1 MTKRRDQFETPIAIV
16 GVSALFPGSLDST
29 GFWSD
34 IFRGVDLL
42 EEVPPTH
49 WLLEDFYDPDPKAP
63 DKTYTTRGAFLQ
75 DIDFDPLAW
84 GIPPSIVEATD
95 TSQLLALIVAQR
107 VLDEAS
113 QGQFAAMDRS
123 RISVILGVTSGQE
136 LLGTM
141 ASRLQR
147 PVWQQGLRQAGV
159 PEDQVQEACDR
170 IAAHYVEWQ
179 ESTFPGLLGNVV
191 AGRIANRLDL
201 GGTNCVTD
209 AACASSFSALAMG
222 VSELRLGSSD
232 MVITGGVDTMNDI
245 FMYMCFSKTPALSRT
260 GDIRPFSAD
269 ADGTMLGE
277 GIGMVAL
284 KRLSDA
290 ERDGDRVYALLHGIG
305 SSSDGRS
312 KSVYAP
318 VSEGQ
323 ANALRRAYTQ
333 AGYSSDTIELVE
345 AHGTATFAG
354 DAAEFGGLRSV
365 FEETDRTDQQWCA
378 LGSVKSQ
385 IGHTKAAAGAAGL
398 FKVIMAL
405 HHKVL
410 PPTIKID
417 TPNPSIEIET
427 SPFYLNTES
436 RPWVRGTDHPR
447 RASVSSFGFGGSNF
461 HLTLSEHTGN
471 TPPPARL
478 RSFSHELVTLTGESG
493 AKIAA
498 SAREH
503 AAEAATPG
511 FLAWLAQSS
520 RQSYRADAG
529 ARLAVV
535 ATDEADLRD
544 KLEKAAEKITA
555 CPDESFDLPGIHY
568 GTGPQLG
575 THEIAFLFPGQGS
588 QYPGMGAPLA
598 MQFDAAIAA
607 WDLAADADWAAQPLH
622 EVVFPHPVFTE
633 EARKTQEA
641 TLTLTHWAQPAIG
654 TMSLS
659 ILNLLRKLGITPAHT
674 GGHSFGEVTALH
686 AGGVLSG
693 ADMIRTARTRGL
705 LMAEAADTPGAMTA
719 VSRPVE
725 EVRALV
731 ESWKENGASAV
742 VLANHNS
749 PTQIVLSGP
758 TPAIEEAEKLLAEA
772 GMKAKRLTVATA
784 FHSPVVS
791 NAAGAF
797 HNALQEISFTPPT
810 IPIYAN
816 ETAGLYSDDPQ
827 EIRSQLGRQLAC
839 PVRFVEMVEKMYENG
854 ARVFVEVGPAAT
866 LTGLTGKI
874 LADRPHRAV
883 ALDRKPSR
891 KKQGQDATT
900 SLKPFLEGLATLAA
914 AGTDMDLGALDDE
927 YAVLQNPH
935 ELPKQ
940 KMSIPLSGANY
951 GRPYPPADLSEIAG
965 PNPPQQE
972 TRSQVSRAAA
982 EASATAQTMPTPPSP
997 AQTMPTPPSPLA
1009 PAASSHTNQPGTHTP
1024 ALVHP
1029 APAPFSPTHIPT
1041 AIPTASLPPILSAF
1055 QTVQQ
1060 QTADAHRSYLSAVA
1074 QSHNAFLQAAQSGF
1088 DLLSQLASG
1097 TPSAQPQQPL
1107 ASTTSFAGSAFPQP
1121 TSQTANL
1128 ATLPPAPSSV
1138 PQPPVESTHAFHTPD
1153 LFASPAGGTVEYTQ
1167 AVYPEQSS
1175 NGDTSVPV
1183 VSPQNGTSEI
1193 TPTAFAPAPAL
1204 AATPAT
1210 DTPAAVPFAP
1220 VTLPTETPST
1230 ETPPAAPLDITQLLL
1245 DTVSDKTGYPAEML
1259 TMEMELES
1267 DLGIDSIKRV
1277 EILSAIQETVPEL
1290 PEVDTSVLAE
1300 LQTLAQIVEY
1310 MENATDS
1317 ATSTSTAPLDDT
1329 PADIPGNAP
1338 ADTLDTTVGLHL
1350 VQTRETEAPGR
1361 PLQGLT
1367 DGINVAITDDGK
1379 GIAYELAQLLTANQ
1393 MKAEVVTD
1401 LPADGIEGII
1411 FLDGLRS
1418 FEKANDALTVN
1429 RTGFSAAK
1437 AIASRAAQGSG
1448 VFVSVQDTGGAFG
1461 SGAFDPLRAWS
1472 AGLSGLA
1479 RTLALEWPASSVKT
1493 IDIEQADRA
1502 PEVIAAA
1509 IAEELF
1515 TGGNDLNVGLRA
1527 GGPRLTLSVNPTE
1540 RKHNKPLLG
1549 AQDVIVVSGGGRGV
1563 TAAAVVALAKETG
1576 ASFALLGRTELLPEP
1591 EVCQGVEGDAA
1602 LKQALLAESKKT
1614 GTPRKPSE
1622 LGRLVKNILAGR
1634 EIQTTLAHIEAVGGR
1649 AQYLPVNITSKKAVA
1664 EALKKVRS
1672 DWGPLTGVV
1681 HGAGVLADKL
1691 MTDKTKAQFDKVF
1704 NTKVQG
1710 ALHLVDATSQDPLRL
1725 LCFFSS
1731 VAAVA
1736 GNPGQADYA
1745 MANEVLNKVALAERR
1760 QRDTSCVVKALNWGP
1775 WAGGMVTPEL
1785 ESHFRAMGVSLI
1797 PLDEGAEIF
1806 VEEMADTSPDRTE
1819 LVIGNGLLPSW
1830 NAGNNKPGSS
1840 QGAPV

>member
-461 HLTLSEHTGN
+461 HLTLSEPTGN

-498 SAREH
+498 SAHEH

-816 ETAGLYSDDPQ
+816 ETTGLYSDDPQ

-1041 AIPTASLPPILSAF
+1041 ASLPPILSAF

-1107 ASTTSFAGSAFPQP
+1107 ASTTSFARSAFPQP

-1167 AVYPEQSS
+1167 AVYPEQSP

-1317 ATSTSTAPLDDT
+1317 ATSATSTSTAPLDDT
-1329 PADIPGNAP
+1329 PADIPENAP

-1540 RKHNKPLLG
+1540 RKQNKPLLG

-1614 GTPRKPSE
+1614 GTPRKPAE

-1830 NAGNNKPGSS
+1830 NTGNNKPGSS